1 MADETELTHLQKS
14 RIRMETAIP
23 IIRAMETEL
32 GKERAHELVRQAL
45 DSKATAE
52 VAAATKGRSF
62 KTMPFNSAAVDASF
76 AAGDALKYDVLRE
89 DKEAFDFN
97 VVGCQYKALMVELDA
112 VDLGGLLFCDGDFA
126 AANAYGLEL
135 TRTQTCM
142 QGASHCDFR
151 YRLRRDADKY

>member
-32 GKERAHELVRQAL
+32 GRERAHELVREAL
-45 DSKATAE
+45 DRKTTAE
-52 VAAATKGRSF
+52 VAATTKGKSF

-76 AAGDALKYDVLRE
+76 AAGDALEYDVLRE
-89 DKEAFDFN
+89 DEEAFDFN
-97 VVGCQYKALMVELDA
+97 VVGCQYKALMVKLDA

-126 AANAYGLEL
+126 AAKAFGLEL
-135 TRTQTCM
+135 ARTQTCM

-151 YRLRRDADKY
+151 YRLRRNADK